1 MLEYD
6 DVMNKQRELI
16 YGQRGDILK
25 GDNMRQTLIGMVH
38 NMIDSTAERN
48 FTGDGS
54 FDWSV
59 DEASEYLEHLCLKPG
74 TFEGHAQQIRAM
86 SDPDELVKLL
96 YADAE
101 AFYAE
106 REELLSALGIDMRE
120 FERVVMLNAIDRHW
134 MDHIDA
140 MDDLRD
146 GIGLRAY
153 GQRNPVQEYRLESY
167 DMFND
172 MVHMIREDTVRRLFQ
187 ARVETPART
196 AENRGCVQNPGGV
209 CRRGREGQPERSG
222 QKGRSA
228 HQHQHPWRGRPQPA
242 LPLRQR

>member
-1 MLEYD
+1 MIEPE
-6 DVMNKQRELI
+6 EL
-16 YGQRGDILK
+16 
-25 GDNMRQTLIGMVH
+25 TH
-38 NMIDSTAERN
+38 
-48 FTGDGS
+48 
-54 FDWSV
+54 
-59 DEASEYLEHLCLKPG
+59 
-74 TFEGHAQQIRAM
+74 
-86 SDPDELVKLL
+86 LL
-96 YADAE
+96 YTDAE

-106 REELLSALGIDMRE
+106 REELLTALGIDMRE

-187 ARVETPART
+187 ARVERL
-196 AENRGCVQNPGGV
+196 
-209 CRRGREGQPERSG
+209 PERHTAVDVSKTQENLAGANGSAPNQNGQAKQGGAPTNKNQPGAVGRNQPCPCGSG
-222 QKGRSA
+222 KKYKHCCGKNA
-228 HQHQHPWRGRPQPA
+228 
-242 LPLRQR
+242 